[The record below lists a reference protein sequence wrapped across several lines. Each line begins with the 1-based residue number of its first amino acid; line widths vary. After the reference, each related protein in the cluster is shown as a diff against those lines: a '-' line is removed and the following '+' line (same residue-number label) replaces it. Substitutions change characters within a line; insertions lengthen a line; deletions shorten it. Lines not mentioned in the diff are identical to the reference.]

1 MEKLNLEWVTDII
14 GEDYKKWNMEDR
26 HIMNNRNNVFIE
38 TQTGTGKTKFIIDKI
53 VPLVNQ
59 SIRNKRKLNL
69 LIVCNRINLKRQV
82 KLELLKSNLDL
93 YEFDKD
99 IKKICNSDNTE
110 NNIKETFQILD
121 KLSKI
126 TNGITVMSYQQL
138 GEIIYYNNFYCN
150 QHKNN
155 LNFFDFIVFDECHFM
170 LSDLEFN
177 TKCNLIFNELVLKE
191 YSNSF
196 RIFLSATLYELKNAI
211 DFNARLENSRGEA
224 RKNNCNF
231 NIYTFFNQYISLN
244 HTNNFKEKTNLN
256 NEYEFST
263 GRDYSYLDV
272 KYFKNIEDI
281 IIILKN
287 HFSANKDK
295 WLIFVS
301 KIKDAQYIKER
312 LKSEKISIE
321 IFKSGSNTKEAEN
334 IVHNSSFK
342 CDVLISTKVLDNGI
356 NLKDKSIRNLVVM
369 ELDKTTFIQE
379 IGRIRVDIKNPH
391 KINLFIPMKNKKTF
405 SFLKRRY
412 DYKVKKIEKF
422 SNSTTEFYREH
433 NLNFQSVPQELFYLY
448 GYANT
453 QLIWAINP
461 LGLYKLAE
469 SIKFTDEMIKK
480 FTGEPKVIE
489 HSKNVKVDNPN
500 PTPPDNFAF
509 VKKQLEWLGLEN
521 TFNEANLINLDSEIV
536 DSKEITIL
544 KNYLDKNLDKKLY
557 KDEQQELS
565 NFITE
570 ELKTVYTK
578 KDYRSKKLNLKTINK
593 ILLENNLLYKIERSK
608 GCSYWIIYKS

>member
-1 MEKLNLEWVTDII
+1 MKKLNLEWVTDVI
-14 GEDYKKWNMEDR
+14 GEKYKKWNMEDR
-26 HIMNNRNNVFIE
+26 HIMNKRNNVFIE

-53 VPLVNQ
+53 VPLVNE
-59 SIRNKRKLNL
+59 SIRSKRKLNL
-69 LIVCNRINLKRQV
+69 LIVCNRINLKRQL
-82 KLELLKSNLDL
+82 KLELLKSNLNL
-93 YEFDKD
+93 YEFDND
-99 IKKICNSDNTE
+99 IKNICNSDNTE

-138 GEIIYYNNFYCN
+138 GEIIYYNNFYYN

-191 YSNSF
+191 YSHSF

-211 DFNARLENSRGEA
+211 DFNACLENSIKEA
-224 RKNNCNF
+224 RRNNCNF

-244 HTNNFKEKTNLN
+244 HTNNFKEKASLN

-281 IIILKN
+281 IILLKN
-287 HFSANKDK
+287 HFATNKDK

-301 KIKDAQYIKER
+301 KLEDAQYIKNS
-312 LKSEKISIE
+312 LKAEKISIE
-321 IFKSGSNTKEAEN
+321 IIKSGSKTKEVMN
-334 IVHNSSFK
+334 IVSNSSFE
-342 CDVLISTKVLDNGI
+342 CDVLITTKVLDNGI

-391 KINLFIPMKNKKTF
+391 KINLFIPMKSKKTF
-405 SFLKRRY
+405 SFLKRQY

-448 GYANT
+448 GYVNT
-453 QLIWAINP
+453 QLTWEINP

-469 SIKFTDEMIKK
+469 SIKLANEMIEK
-480 FTGEPKVIE
+480 FTGKPKIIDYGE
-489 HSKNVKVDNPN
+489 NVKIYNPR
-500 PTPPDNFAF
+500 PIPPDKFAF
-509 VKKQLEWLGLEN
+509 IKKQLEWLELEN
-521 TFNEANLINLDSEIV
+521 TFNEANLIHFDSGIV

-544 KNYLDKNLDKKLY
+544 KNYLDKNLDKNLY
-557 KDEQQELS
+557 KEEQKELS
-565 NFITE
+565 DFITE

-593 ILLENNLLYKIERSK
+593 ILLNNNIPYKIESSK
-608 GCSYWIIYKS
+608 GHSYWRIYKS

>member
-211 DFNARLENSRGEA
+211 DFNARLE
-224 RKNNCNF
+224 
-231 NIYTFFNQYISLN
+231 
-244 HTNNFKEKTNLN
+244 
-256 NEYEFST
+256 
-263 GRDYSYLDV
+263 
-272 KYFKNIEDI
+272 
-281 IIILKN
+281 
-287 HFSANKDK
+287 
-295 WLIFVS
+295 
-301 KIKDAQYIKER
+301 
-312 LKSEKISIE
+312 
-321 IFKSGSNTKEAEN
+321 
-334 IVHNSSFK
+334 
-342 CDVLISTKVLDNGI
+342 
-356 NLKDKSIRNLVVM
+356 
-369 ELDKTTFIQE
+369 
-379 IGRIRVDIKNPH
+379 
-391 KINLFIPMKNKKTF
+391 
-405 SFLKRRY
+405 
-412 DYKVKKIEKF
+412 
-422 SNSTTEFYREH
+422 
-433 NLNFQSVPQELFYLY
+433 
-448 GYANT
+448 
-453 QLIWAINP
+453 
-461 LGLYKLAE
+461 
-469 SIKFTDEMIKK
+469 
-480 FTGEPKVIE
+480 
-489 HSKNVKVDNPN
+489 
-500 PTPPDNFAF
+500 
-509 VKKQLEWLGLEN
+509 
-521 TFNEANLINLDSEIV
+521 
-536 DSKEITIL
+536 
-544 KNYLDKNLDKKLY
+544 
-557 KDEQQELS
+557 
-565 NFITE
+565 
-570 ELKTVYTK
+570 
-578 KDYRSKKLNLKTINK
+578 
-593 ILLENNLLYKIERSK
+593 
-608 GCSYWIIYKS
+608 